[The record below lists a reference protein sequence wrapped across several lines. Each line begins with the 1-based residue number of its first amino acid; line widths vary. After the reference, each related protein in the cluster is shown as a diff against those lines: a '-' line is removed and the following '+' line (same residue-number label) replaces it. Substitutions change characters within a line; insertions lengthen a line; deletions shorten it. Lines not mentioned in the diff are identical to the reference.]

1 MAKFLCAIGIHKWR
15 PLGIGS
21 SMVPSNIDY
30 CPRCMRGR
38 ERYLCATFRYSP
50 EQVKELLIEDMRRHG
65 AEIAP

>member
-1 MAKFLCAIGIHKWR
+1 
-15 PLGIGS
+15 
-21 SMVPSNIDY
+21 MVPSNIDY